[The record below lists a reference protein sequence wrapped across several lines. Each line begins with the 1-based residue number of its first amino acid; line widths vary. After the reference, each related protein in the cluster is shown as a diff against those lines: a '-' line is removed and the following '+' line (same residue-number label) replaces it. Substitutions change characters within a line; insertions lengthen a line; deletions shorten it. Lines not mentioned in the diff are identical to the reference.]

1 MIKLVILDRDGVLNK
16 GSAAYVKSADEFKP
30 IAGSAD
36 ALARLSKAGIS
47 VAIATNQS
55 ALGRGL
61 IDMGSLNAIHKKM
74 NQLVTEAGGR
84 IDAVFFCPH
93 TPAQCCE
100 CRKPKSGLILEIL
113 KRFKVDAAEA
123 IMIGDADRDIL
134 AARGANV
141 PVCMVLTGEN
151 KAHRSLQSTLAPEFV
166 FKDLTHAVDYILKS
180 NQVQAS

>member
-1 MIKLVILDRDGVLNK
+1 MIKLVILDRDGVINK
-16 GSAAYVKSADEFKP
+16 GSAAYVKSAEEFKP

-74 NQLVTEAGGR
+74 NQVITEAGGR

-93 TPAQCCE
+93 TPAQSCD
-100 CRKPKSGLILEIL
+100 CRKPKPGLILEVL
-113 KRFKVDAAEA
+113 KRFNVDASEA

-134 AARGANV
+134 AARAAQV
-141 PVCMVLTGEN
+141 PVCLVLTGEN
-151 KAHRSLQSTLAPEFV
+151 KTHRSLQSTLDPTWV
-166 FKDLTHAVDYILKS
+166 FKDLTHAVEFILKS
-180 NQVQAS
+180 NEAQST